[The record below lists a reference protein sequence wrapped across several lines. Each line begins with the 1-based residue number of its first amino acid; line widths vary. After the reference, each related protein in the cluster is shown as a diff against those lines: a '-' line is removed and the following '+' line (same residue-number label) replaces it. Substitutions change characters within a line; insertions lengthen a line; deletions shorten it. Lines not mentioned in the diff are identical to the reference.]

1 MTLEEN
7 KRFMR
12 HFVDEAINRKN
23 LDAIDRLVVPNFIE
37 HVQLPEQGPGRDGLK
52 GAIGMFLT
60 AFPDLA
66 WTTDEQIAEGD
77 KVVSRFTWT
86 GTHRSEFLGIP
97 PTQRSVTVWGVV
109 IDVVKQGKFAESRI
123 IMDTMGLFQ
132 QLGVLPGP
140 ESGGWVIIVNTRAF
154 KEGTRV
160 AATLRFRVSPDAVL
174 GWTEIQFFAGVRN
187 DLGDRGASQVRAFN
201 FEIAP

>member
-1 MTLEEN
+1 MPLEEN

-23 LDAIDRLVVPNFIE
+23 LGAIDRLVVPNFIE
-37 HVQLPEQGPGRDGLK
+37 HVPLPGQGPGRDGLK

-66 WTTDEQIAEGD
+66 WTTDEQIAGGD

-123 IMDTMGLFQ
+123 IMDTMGLMQ
-132 QLGVLPGP
+132 QLGVLLGP
-140 ESGGWVIIVNTRAF
+140 ESGG
-154 KEGTRV
+154 
-160 AATLRFRVSPDAVL
+160 
-174 GWTEIQFFAGVRN
+174 
-187 DLGDRGASQVRAFN
+187 
-201 FEIAP
+201 